1 MHQDAVSDDVRVP
14 NSVEDF
20 PLFFGDGIFGVLH
33 HPSCAVRSGWVI
45 CNPFGMEKTNS
56 HRLNFEWARAL
67 ASAGHWVLRF
77 DYRGTGDSAGAFEG
91 STIHDY
97 IDDIGKAV
105 AELERLS
112 GVPCKGL
119 AGLRLGAGLAAI
131 FAARTQLELDLV
143 MWEPVIDGRKYRDS
157 LLRTAMANELVN
169 SGGLHKSRND
179 LRRELEAGRPVSVDG
194 FALTAPMYD
203 SLETLDLVAL
213 GRPTSAP
220 VSVSQINSRSG
231 RPPRPAFVELVRA
244 YSKGGDARLETVQAP
259 SMWLRTKSYRWRQ
272 DELFG
277 KTLAWIRKS
286 QSRFFDNSGPVTTM
300 PGSIEVTGSIERPVG
315 FDVAGERVWGILHD
329 PQKPRK
335 DAPTIV
341 MVAAGALCRS
351 GIFYTRLARDFA
363 SAGWRVLRFDP
374 RGLGDSN
381 GHFDYDSVDEVY
393 CKIDAGALVPDTLAA
408 LDFLSSE
415 CCMEASI
422 LMGLCGGGTTSI
434 EVAAIDNRVVS
445 VAPLELPLKLCPFP
459 GPTNHHQRADR
470 NLWVDRV
477 SRRRGTLLLLTIYRI
492 ARTAKSNVR
501 RLRVILSKVLNL
513 WSGSTT
519 RNHSWFR
526 ERIGEDAN
534 ISMLAAFQVV
544 LAKRLPVYCIYADSP
559 DAQLFE
565 LALPGLLREEG
576 GDAPAIEHLIIP
588 GNDHVLTIPG
598 QSEELSRSLLAWL
611 DSEPWAGVNHSIS
624 QEASRAEDYHG

>member
-1 MHQDAVSDDVRVP
+1 MQRNAVSDAVMGP
-14 NSVEDF
+14 HSVEDF
-20 PLFFGDGIFGVLH
+20 PFFFGDGIFGVLH
-33 HPSCAVRSGWVI
+33 RPSGSACSGWVI

-77 DYRGTGDSAGAFEG
+77 DYRGTGDSAGTFEG

-112 GVPCKGL
+112 GVACRGL

-131 FAARTQLELDLV
+131 FAARTRLELDLV

-169 SGGLHKSRND
+169 SGGRHRSRND

-203 SLETLDLVAL
+203 SLATLDLAAL

-220 VSVSQINSRSG
+220 VFVVQINSRSG
-231 RPPRPAFVELVRA
+231 RPPRPAIAELVRA
-244 YSKGGDARLETVQAP
+244 YSSAGAVRLETVRAP

-272 DELFG
+272 VDLFG

-286 QSRFFDNSGPVTTM
+286 QSRFSDISRPVAAT
-300 PGSIEVTGSIERPVG
+300 PGSIEIAGSIERPVG

-329 PQKPRK
+329 PKKPREN
-335 DAPTIV
+335 APSIV
-341 MVAAGALCRS
+341 MVAAGVLCRS
-351 GIFYTRLARDFA
+351 GIFYTRLARDLA
-363 SAGWRVLRFDP
+363 AAGWRVLRFDP
-374 RGLGDSN
+374 RGIGDSN
-381 GHFDYDSVDEVY
+381 GPFDCDSVDEVY

-415 CCMEASI
+415 CCVEASI
-422 LMGLCGGGTTSI
+422 LMGVCGGASTSI
-434 EVAAIDNRVVS
+434 SVAAADDRVVG
-445 VAPLELPLKLCPFP
+445 VAPVELPLKLNPSP

-470 NLWVDRV
+470 DLWVDRM
-477 SRRRGTLLLLTIYRI
+477 SRRRGTLFLLTVYGI
-492 ARTAKSNVR
+492 ARTAKSNAR
-501 RLRVILSKVLNL
+501 RLRVNLSKVLNL
-513 WSGSTT
+513 GSGPTS
-519 RNHSWFR
+519 RNHRWFR

-534 ISMLAAFQVV
+534 IAMLAAFQVI
-544 LAKRLPVYCIYADSP
+544 LAKRLPVFCIYADSR

-576 GDAPAIEHLIIP
+576 GDEPLIEHLIIP
-588 GNDHVLTIPG
+588 GKDHVFTMPG
-598 QSEELSRSLLAWL
+598 QSEELTRSLLAWL
-611 DSEPWAGVNHSIS
+611 DSEPWAV
-624 QEASRAEDYHG
+624 